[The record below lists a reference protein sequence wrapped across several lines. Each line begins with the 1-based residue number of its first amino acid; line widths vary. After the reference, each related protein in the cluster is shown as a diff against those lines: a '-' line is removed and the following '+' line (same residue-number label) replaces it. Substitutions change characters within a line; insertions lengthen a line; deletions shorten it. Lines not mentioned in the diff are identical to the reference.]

1 MINFRGGFVC
11 HILLSHQ
18 QAICQSVLIQQAF
31 VCHKNISEKFQL
43 GALACHDWLAHQ
55 QAISPVLFIQQA

>member
-1 MINFRGGFVC
+1 
-11 HILLSHQ
+11 LSHQ